1 MREHH
6 RCRKRRLVFE
16 QGASSLSVVGCYAF
30 TQNPERFDAARK
42 RRAIEAKHKQGMR
55 RPRSAL
61 KIDSRS
67 NQKSTLGRDAAPNR
81 ASELKREPCF
91 IWSVLIGARRA
102 GHDSCVAVRQ
112 CRQPFDKKLIDKS
125 LCLWLIRLRCGL
137 MVRSLPLMSLT
148 RVVRFAAAQVEC
160 SGKPSGVVRPQ
171 ANGNRVDNVT
181 CALA

>member
-91 IWSVLIGARRA
+91 VWSVLIGARRA
-102 GHDSCVAVRQ
+102 CHDPRVAVRQ
-112 CRQPFDKKLIDKS
+112 YRQAFREKIN
-125 LCLWLIRLRCGL
+125 
-137 MVRSLPLMSLT
+137 RSISMSLADPFAL
-148 RVVRFAAAQVEC
+148 RAHGPIFAAYVID
-160 SGKPSGVVRPQ
+160 PRRPIRRS
-171 ANGNRVDNVT
+171 ASRVLRKT
-181 CALA
+181 EWRGATLSQREPRR